1 MKSYFI
7 FLNKPIGLTSQQ
19 CISRYKKQNNL
30 KKAGHHGTLDPFAS
44 GLLLVGVNE
53 ATKYFSY
60 VEDTKKMYEAEICLG
75 IKTDTLDH
83 TGAVLEELP
92 VPEFSEEHIKEILKS
107 FMGKSTQK
115 PPMYSAVKKEG
126 KKLYELARQGLV
138 VERKER
144 NIEVF
149 QSDFLSLKNN
159 LLRVQFSVS
168 RGTYIRVLAEDVSE
182 ALKTCGHLSFLER
195 QDLCGHDLN
204 DVDRMIPISE
214 MLAGF
219 SKIVLD
225 EAQARDILN
234 GKKVC
239 FLPDYSQKIDA
250 TTSKDEKMSGKIQQV
265 FYGNNFLGLG
275 RLEGACIVAHR
286 MMNSSDIL

>member
-30 KKAGHHGTLDPFAS
+30 KKTGHHGTLDPFAS

-60 VEDTKKMYEAEICLG
+60 VEDKKKVYEAEICLG

-83 TGAVLEELP
+83 TGAVLEKMT
-92 VPEFSEEHIKEILKS
+92 VPELCDEKIKETLKS
-107 FMGKSTQK
+107 FVGKSTQK
-115 PPMYSAVKKEG
+115 PPMYSAVKKDG

-138 VERKER
+138 VERNER
-144 NIEVF
+144 NIEVYKA
-149 QSDFLSLKNN
+149 DFVSLKDNF
-159 LLRVQFSVS
+159 LRVRFCVT
-168 RGTYIRVLAEDVSE
+168 RGTYVRVLAEDVSE
-182 ALKTCGHLSFLER
+182 ALETCGHLSFLER
-195 QDLCGHDLN
+195 QSLCGHDLGDIN
-204 DVDRMIPISE
+204 KMISISE

-219 SKIVLD
+219 SKILLD
-225 EAQARDILN
+225 DVQARDILN

-239 FLPDYSQKIDA
+239 LEPEGSQKTNTGPWQDNA
-250 TTSKDEKMSGKIQQV
+250 LSGEIRQV
-265 FYGNNFLGLG
+265 FNGDRFLGLG
-275 RLEGACIVAHR
+275 RLEGACIIAHR